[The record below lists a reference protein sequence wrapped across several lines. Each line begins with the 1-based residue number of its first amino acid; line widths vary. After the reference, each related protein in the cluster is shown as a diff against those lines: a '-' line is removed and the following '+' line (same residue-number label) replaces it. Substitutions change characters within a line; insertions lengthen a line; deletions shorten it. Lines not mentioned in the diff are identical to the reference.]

1 MGKREKEGGAGG
13 ASLPA
18 GDRGWINQSIR
29 RGHICRWQRR
39 PLTPLATASNRSL
52 YSLCSLCSLCSLPFA
67 PLRFAHAPL
76 EQVGSLAFRTIATPC
91 HTAGHVCFYLDG
103 DGDGEGR
110 PPAVFTGDTMFV
122 GGCGNFNSGTPA
134 QMYAALCVKLNALP
148 GDTEVFVG
156 HEYTRRNLAFAA
168 TVEPDN
174 AALLAKLEWAG
185 GAEQTVPTTIASER
199 ATNPF
204 VRATEPA
211 VQDYVRRM
219 FPDEKWDGIDAAEA
233 VGVQTLRLVRRAK
246 DEWGQTH

>member
-1 MGKREKEGGAGG
+1 
-13 ASLPA
+13 
-18 GDRGWINQSIR
+18 
-29 RGHICRWQRR
+29 
-39 PLTPLATASNRSL
+39 
-52 YSLCSLCSLCSLPFA
+52 
-67 PLRFAHAPL
+67 
-76 EQVGSLAFRTIATPC
+76 
-91 HTAGHVCFYLDG
+91 
-103 DGDGEGR
+103 
-110 PPAVFTGDTMFV
+110 MFV

-174 AALLAKLEWAG
+174 AALRAKLEWAG